1 MCTHL
6 AMSLSLHHPFLVP
19 MKKGQKRK
27 QMMTHVKLNGSQ
39 RTVLNITLFPAQKTF
54 SLNYRNHTATEPQPF
69 KESL

>member
-1 MCTHL
+1 
-6 AMSLSLHHPFLVP
+6 